1 LRPAW
6 DHAPLSR
13 HRLSHRHG
21 ACACD
26 DPQRE
31 DGDLPLIAFS
41 DDVRA
46 GDWLI
51 RALAGFGTGLGS
63 IVPDGFAAYARVL
76 HPAWR
81 GRAKVRWRDLATGPL
96 DAGTRFETP
105 AAEGVQAPFT
115 GTLDCGD
122 LRAVLDAL
130 APETAGECWFGVW
143 AGFGWVPDP
152 PPAPRLDLQER
163 PLLLYRGPLAAA
175 TALCEPY
182 EQTPTLWWPDD
193 RAWCVASE
201 VDFHSTY
208 VGGPRSLI
216 DRLLRDDRIEA
227 VEVAVTDR
235 VTD

>member
-1 LRPAW
+1 V
-6 DHAPLSR
+6 
-13 HRLSHRHG
+13 
-21 ACACD
+21 
-26 DPQRE
+26 
-31 DGDLPLIAFS
+31 PLIAWS

-51 RALAGFGTGLGS
+51 RALAAFGTGLGS

-81 GRAKVRWRDLATGPL
+81 GRAKVRWRELATGPI
-96 DAGTRFETP
+96 DPGTRFEAL
-105 AAEGVQAPFT
+105 AAEGVHAPFT
-115 GTLDCGD
+115 GTLDCGE
-122 LRAVLDAL
+122 LRALVDVL
-130 APETAGECWFGVW
+130 APDTVGECWFGVW
-143 AGFGWVPDP
+143 AGFGWLPDP
-152 PPAPRLDLQER
+152 PPAPRLALAER

-175 TALCEPY
+175 TALCEPF

-208 VGGPRSLI
+208 VGGSRQLI
-216 DRLLRDDRIEA
+216 DRLLGDERIEA
-227 VEVAVTDR
+227 FEVAVTDP